1 MFNVAG
7 MGNLTRSL
15 EKNAELLIKLNKSD
29 YAPGEEIELQ
39 IRAPY
44 TGAGLITIERDKV
57 YATKWFKTT
66 ATNSIQKIRVPA
78 TFEGNGYINVSFV
91 RGIDSREIF
100 MSPLS
105 YGVMPFSVSRE
116 KRTIKIDID
125 TPELARPGEPFKI
138 RYKGNK
144 AGKAVVYAVDEGI
157 LQVAR
162 YTTPDPLSHFFRKRA
177 LEVKTAQILDLIMPE
192 NSIVRMLSAAGGDEG
207 GRGLGQNLNP
217 FKRKRDKPVV
227 YWSGIV
233 NIDTTMREL
242 VYRVPDYF
250 NGTIRVMAVAVAPD
264 AIGASQKRS
273 AVRGHFV
280 LSPNVP
286 TFVAP
291 GDEFIVTVSVAN
303 NVEGSGKDAT
313 VNLDLSTS
321 EHLDIVDKGP
331 RTLKIAEGREESA
344 SFTIKAKNILGSA
357 RFTFTAALGKKKT
370 AYSIE
375 TSVRPPIPYMTD
387 VKSGSFKSGK
397 VDVDVK
403 RSMHPEFRTLDATAS
418 PIPLSLAHG
427 LVSYL
432 EKFPYLCTEQLV
444 SMAFPAIVLK
454 NRPEFG
460 YTHKKAAENLEK
472 TISVLRSRQNA
483 DGAFGFWAANSHV
496 SEYASIYAMHFL
508 TEAKERGFAVP
519 QELMDRGLVYLATI
533 GKKGMSGSESLAK
546 ARTIAYAVYLLTRN
560 GIVTTDYV
568 NAMREQLDKAK
579 ETKKW
584 KKDLT
589 ASYLAA
595 TYKLLKLDAKADDLI
610 SGMKMGQP
618 VDPDYDNFYDSLA
631 HDSQHLYIL
640 GRHFPERFKKFSEGD
655 ILCMECVVNGISNG
669 GFNTIT
675 SAYAILAMDA
685 YAEAVGE
692 KAVAEIKIKE
702 ILEKGL
708 KDLTLPKGLF
718 PKVAFSGEAKKVR
731 IESKSGFPTFYQVTM
746 AGFDKS
752 LPQKEIKDGIEV
764 QREYRDLKGN
774 VVTSTALGSEIEV
787 HFKMRSVKSGYHSNV
802 AIVDL
807 LPGGFDV
814 VIEKSRPA
822 SKPAQLQ
829 EQRSEEGA
837 GEGGEGQSGE
847 QESRKRW
854 DSPIGTDASTWQP
867 DFVDIREDR
876 VVLFGS
882 VGDSAQEFVYRIKAT
897 NKGKYVI
904 PPAFAESMY
913 DRTVRARTLPGVM
926 IVEEQKKEEKQEP
939 KGK

>member
-1 MFNVAG
+1 MR
-7 MGNLTRSL
+7 NLTRNL

-29 YAPGEEIELQ
+29 YTPGEEIELQ

-44 TGAGLITIERDKV
+44 TGAGLITIERDRV
-57 YATKWFKTT
+57 YATKWFKATT
-66 ATNSIQKIRVPA
+66 TNSVQKIRVPA
-78 TFEGNGYINVSFV
+78 TFEGNGYVNVSFV
-91 RGIDSREIF
+91 RGLDSKEIF

-157 LQVAR
+157 LQVAK
-162 YTTPDPLSHFFRKRA
+162 YKTPDPLEHFFRKRA

-192 NSIVRMLSAAGGDEG
+192 NSIVRMLSAAGGDDG

-264 AIGASQKRS
+264 AIGANQKRS

-280 LSPNVP
+280 LGPNVP

-303 NVEGSGKDAT
+303 NVEGSGKDAV

-321 EHLDIVDKGP
+321 EHLEVLDKGQ
-331 RTLKIAEGREESA
+331 RSLKIAEGRDESA
-344 SFTIKAKNILGSA
+344 SFKVKAKEVLGSG
-357 RFTFTAALGKKKT
+357 RFTFTASLGNKKT
-370 AYSIE
+370 SYSIDA
-375 TSVRPPIPYMTD
+375 SVRPPAPYMTD
-387 VKSGSFKSGK
+387 IKSGFFKSGK
-397 VDVDVK
+397 VDVEVK
-403 RSMHPEFRTLDATAS
+403 RTMHPEFRTLDTSAS
-418 PIPLSLAHG
+418 PIPLGLAHG
-427 LVSYL
+427 LVAYL

-444 SMAFPAIVLK
+444 SQAFPAIVLK

-460 YTHKKAAENLEK
+460 YTHKKAGENLEK

-496 SEYASIYAMHFL
+496 SDYASIYALHFL
-508 TEAKERGFAVP
+508 TEAKERGFTVP
-519 QELMDRGLVYLATI
+519 QELVSRGSRYLNTLSF
-533 GKKGMSGSESLAK
+533 GPVETLLQ
-546 ARTIAYAVYLLTRN
+546 ARTQAYAIYILTRN
-560 GIVTTDYV
+560 GEVTTSFVD
-568 NAMREQLDKAK
+568 NLREQLDKAK
-579 ETKKW
+579 ATKKW

-595 TYKLLKLDAKADDLI
+595 TYKLLKLDSKADDLI
-610 SGMKMGQP
+610 SGMKMGQR
-618 VDPDYDNFYDSLA
+618 VDADYDNYYDSLA
-631 HDSQHLYIL
+631 QDSQHLYIL
-640 GRHFPERFKKFSEGD
+640 GKHFPERFKRFSEGD
-655 ILCMECVVNGISNG
+655 IVCMQCIVNGISDNS
-669 GFNTIT
+669 FNTIT
-675 SAYAILAMDA
+675 SAYAILGMDA

-692 KAVAEIKIKE
+692 KALAEINFRE
-702 ILEKGL
+702 ILEKAV
-708 KDLTLPKGLF
+708 KDLAKPKGLF
-718 PKVAFSGEAKKVR
+718 PKVAFSGEARKVR
-731 IESKSGFPTFYQVTM
+731 IESTSGYPTFYQVTM
-746 AGFDKS
+746 AGFDRS
-752 LPQKEIKDGIEV
+752 LPQKEIKEGIEV

-774 VVTSTALGSEIEV
+774 VITSTALGSEIEV

-822 SKPAQLQ
+822 SKPSQAQ
-829 EQRSEEGA
+829 EQEGE
-837 GEGGEGQSGE
+837 GEGGEGRSGE
-847 QESRKRW
+847 GGSRKKW
-854 DSPIGTDASTWQP
+854 DSPIGTASSTWQP

-876 VVLFGS
+876 VALFGS

-897 NKGKYVI
+897 NKGRYVI

-913 DRTVRARTLPGVM
+913 NRAVRARTLPGTMVVV
-926 IVEEQKKEEKQEP
+926 VEEKKKKKEEKKEEKQEP